1 VIRALGPELVRVA
14 GDLVSAA
21 FSLPRDAVA
30 RCIDVRI
37 TETASIE
44 TYIAW
49 DDDEP
54 ISAVSVTPAG
64 TTAGLWSGATPPE
77 HQGKGMGPALLTQ
90 VINDFRGRGVERF
103 FLIAAKPSQALCASL
118 GFETIADLSTWVLG
132 HSTLMQGQTLDPLAI
147 RCAWV

>member
-1 VIRALGPELVRVA
+1 VA

-37 TETASIE
+37 TETTSIE

-64 TTAGLWSGATPPE
+64 TTAGLWSGATPPG
-77 HQGKGMGPALLTQ
+77 HQGKGMGRALL
-90 VINDFRGRGVERF
+90 NDFRGRCVERF

-118 GFETIADLSTWVLG
+118 GFETIADLST
-132 HSTLMQGQTLDPLAI
+132 S
-147 RCAWV
+147 